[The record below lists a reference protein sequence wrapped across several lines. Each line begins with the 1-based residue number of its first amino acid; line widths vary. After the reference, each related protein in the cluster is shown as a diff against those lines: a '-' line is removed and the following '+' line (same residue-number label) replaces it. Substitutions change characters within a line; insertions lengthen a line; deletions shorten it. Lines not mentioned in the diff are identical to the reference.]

1 MKIEPSQGVRLT
13 KIYNHLKEF
22 VSWRY
27 KYLKEFVSW
36 RHSHLKEFVSRSST
50 QAFELGISRTSS
62 HGARHIKE
70 FVSWISAQDFKLD
83 IN

>member
-22 VSWRY
+22 I
-27 KYLKEFVSW
+27 SW
-36 RHSHLKEFVSRSST
+36 RHSHLKEFVLRSST
-50 QAFELGISRTSS
+50 QDFELSISRFSS

-70 FVSWISAQDFKLD
+70 FVTWISA
-83 IN
+83 